1 MLQFKKD
8 LLGSSSVDYYG
19 KPKRYKS
26 RKSKKYGS
34 QHKKYRSQKTK
45 GFGGIGGTE
54 WNRRKT
60 LPEAQRSQGIESIT

>member
-26 RKSKKYGS
+26 RKSKNYGS
-34 QHKKYRSQKTK
+34 QHKKYCLQKTK
-45 GFGGIGGTE
+45 RFGGIGVEQVEKVGRGFSE
-54 WNRRKT
+54 K
-60 LPEAQRSQGIESIT
+60 LEE

>member
-19 KPKRYKS
+19 KLKSWKS

-34 QHKKYRSQKTK
+34 QHKKYLSQKTK

-54 WNRRKT
+54 WNRWKKVGWGFSEK
-60 LPEAQRSQGIESIT
+60 LEE